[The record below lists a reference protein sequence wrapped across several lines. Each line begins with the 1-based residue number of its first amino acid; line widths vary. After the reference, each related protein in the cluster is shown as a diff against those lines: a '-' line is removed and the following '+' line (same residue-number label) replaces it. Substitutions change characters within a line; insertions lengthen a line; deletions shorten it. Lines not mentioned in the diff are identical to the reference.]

1 MTNQV
6 QNRKDASRTVA
17 SPMATI
23 ELCLRRL
30 FGRLRAGAL
39 LGAVRSP
46 MARLR
51 SIDTIS
57 KWSRALLSS
66 APAPRQHNRKPRS
79 HNEACRSIRGGGG
92 DDVSRLRSAAGTTQ
106 HGGPVM
112 PPKHAGREIHLGNV
126 FAMLNHPRE
135 KSHPCG
141 FLYRRMISHRAR
153 CRLLPRLCMN
163 CPARM

>member
-1 MTNQV
+1 MLVWLCSQTDCRVRDSSVTKQLDKLDKPSSG
-6 QNRKDASRTVA
+6 KDVSRTVA

-46 MARLR
+46 MVRLR

-66 APAPRQHNRKPRS
+66 ARARHNRKPRS
-79 HNEACRSIRGGGG
+79 HNEACRSIRSGG
-92 DDVSRLRSAAGTTQ
+92 DDVSRLRSAVGTTQ
-106 HGGPVM
+106 HGGPVK
-112 PPKHAGREIHLGNV
+112 PPKHTGRAIYLGNV
-126 FAMLNHPRE
+126 FALQIH
-135 KSHPCG
+135 
-141 FLYRRMISHRAR
+141 LA
-153 CRLLPRLCMN
+153 L
-163 CPARM
+163 